1 MLEIKAP
8 GHLGWINRARKKR
21 GESFPLDPAVV
32 TMFRHL
38 LASWSHDR
46 FFFFLPNFALPRSVH
61 MHDTKA
67 NKSKTRRLAS
77 CAFEGAHS
85 LTQFASHSPDIHRIW
100 RPKIH
105 ISVISELVL
114 IPDKSG
120 DFRLYTNCDF
130 VPAQS
135 PCDLRGAI
143 RKLSIDRWTFT
154 WVRTP
159 NPYHTIPYP
168 PHHIA
173 SSYANQVN

>member
-1 MLEIKAP
+1 MI
-8 GHLGWINRARKKR
+8 
-21 GESFPLDPAVV
+21 V
-32 TMFRHL
+32 
-38 LASWSHDR
+38 

-154 WVRTP
+154 
-159 NPYHTIPYP
+159 
-168 PHHIA
+168 
-173 SSYANQVN
+173 